1 MARNKAH
8 TFVAAC
14 CRGRKTA
21 QPQTSTIL
29 RSALL
34 MLKSRTGQ
42 SFSPMRSHRAGV
54 RTSESKVRLAGQSFR
69 SEMERQL
76 LEIQD
81 AFNIFV
87 DDFQRQKLDAE
98 GRLREMERQRMDTE
112 DRLRT
117 VERQKEDL
125 EHHLLEAAL
134 KLQKTP
140 VVRFVRF
147 LIRLNPLRSSR
158 E

>member
-1 MARNKAH
+1 
-8 TFVAAC
+8 
-14 CRGRKTA
+14 
-21 QPQTSTIL
+21 
-29 RSALL
+29 
-34 MLKSRTGQ
+34 
-42 SFSPMRSHRAGV
+42 
-54 RTSESKVRLAGQSFR
+54 
-69 SEMERQL
+69 MERQL

-81 AFNIFV
+81 AFNTFV
-87 DDFQRQKLDAE
+87 DDSQRQKLDAE

-140 VVRFVRF
+140 VARFVRF
-147 LIRLNPLRSSR
+147 LRRLNPLRSSR